1 MANGKSLY
9 SAYTSAGAS
18 RGAYKASLY
27 DMEGRWGEMEFA
39 SKKADWQREK
49 TGRGVDAVQAGLELS
64 STAYGGYQDKLEFE
78 EGLPRAE
85 EWAAKKQYDP
95 EEHGGMTW
103 DDFQKSE
110 GYADYREGFT
120 AKEIKPSFWEG
131 LFQDE
136 RMYQVG
142 GKQYK
147 KSELSA
153 VSKAARG
160 EEMSTDFGVDTSDV
174 LDIQQGIKTDL
185 EKKQDEFKQTGD
197 TLVEEEKEENWWD
210 AQFRKLNLESN
221 SSTTR
226 IDTSNVNTM
235 LGEVNQNQYEPSQ
248 QEKDLKRGALT
259 SSGDTVYGN
268 R

>member
-9 SAYTSAGAS
+9 SAYTSAGSA

-49 TGRGVDAVQAGLELS
+49 TGRGVDAVQAGLELA
-64 STAYGGYQDKLEFE
+64 STVYGGYQDKLEFE
-78 EGLPRAE
+78 EGLPLAE
-85 EWAAKKQYDP
+85 EWAAKKSYDP
-95 EEHGGMTW
+95 EEHGDMSW

-120 AKEIKPSFWEG
+120 AQEVKPSFWEG

-136 RMYQVG
+136 KMYQVG

-153 VSKAARG
+153 VSKAVRG
-160 EEMSTDFGVDTSDV
+160 EQLSTDFGVETSDV
-174 LDIQQGIKTDL
+174 LDIQRGIKTDL
-185 EKKQDEFKQTGD
+185 EKQQDEFQQTSNILGGGGGVNIN
-197 TLVEEEKEENWWD
+197 LQG
-210 AQFRKLNLESN
+210 AQSNL
-221 SSTTR
+221 STTGAG
-226 IDTSNVNTM
+226 ISNINNM

-248 QEKDLKRGALT
+248 QEKDLKRRALT
-259 SSGDTVYGN
+259 RSGSPAYGN

>member
-49 TGRGVDAVQAGLELS
+49 TGRGVQAVQAGLELA

-85 EWAAKKQYDP
+85 EWAAKKSYDP
-95 EEHGGMTW
+95 EEHGDMTW

-120 AKEIKPSFWEG
+120 AQEVKPSFWEG

-136 RMYQVG
+136 KMYQVG

-153 VSKAARG
+153 VSKVARG
-160 EEMSTDFGVDTSDV
+160 EELSTDFGVEASDV
-174 LDIQQGIKTDL
+174 LDIQKGIKTDL
-185 EKKQDEFKQTGD
+185 EKKQDEFQQTSNILGGGGGVNINIQGAQSNLSTTGID
-197 TLVEEEKEENWWD
+197 TTNIDKLSMAKETNLYSGSGALANEEEEYNPWD
-210 AQFRKLNLESN
+210 
-221 SSTTR
+221 
-226 IDTSNVNTM
+226 ITSGSFGT
-235 LGEVNQNQYEPSQ
+235 
-248 QEKDLKRGALT
+248 LT
-259 SSGDTVYGN
+259 KP
-268 R
+268 

>member
-9 SAYTSAGAS
+9 SAYTSAGAA

-49 TGRGVDAVQAGLELS
+49 TGRGVDAVQAGLELA

-85 EWAAKKQYDP
+85 EWAAKKSYDP
-95 EEHGGMTW
+95 EEHGDMPW
-103 DDFQKSE
+103 EEFQQSG
-110 GYADYREGFT
+110 GYEDYRAGFT
-120 AKEIKPSFWEG
+120 AEEIKPSLLQG

-136 RMYQVG
+136 KMYQVG

-147 KSELSA
+147 RSELSA
-153 VSKAARG
+153 VSKSVRG
-160 EEMSTDFGVDTSDV
+160 EQLASDFGVETSDV
-174 LDIQQGIKTDL
+174 LAAQQGIKTDL
-185 EKKQDEFKQTGD
+185 EKKQDEFEQTSNLLGGGGGININ
-197 TLVEEEKEENWWD
+197 LQG
-210 AQFRKLNLESN
+210 AQSNL
-221 SSTTR
+221 STTR

-235 LGEVNQNQYEPSQ
+235 LGEVNTNQSQ
-248 QEKDLKRGALT
+248 QEEDARLRGLT
-259 SSGDTVYGN
+259 SRGGTSYGN